1 MNIQDLERNAVGAAR
16 FLKALGNEK
25 RLRVLCRLHDSE
37 ASVGELQQ
45 AVGLSQSA
53 LSQHLARLRKDR
65 LVLTRRESQT
75 IYYSLAETAVSDV
88 IAVLH
93 GRFCAPMPK
102 RRRVRG

>member
-1 MNIQDLERNAVGAAR
+1 MNIQGLERNAAAAAS

-25 RLRVLCRLHDSE
+25 RLQILCRLHE
-37 ASVGELQQ
+37 GELSVGELQQ

-75 IYYSLAETAVSDV
+75 IYYSLADTAVTEV

-93 GRFCAPMPK
+93 GRFCAPMAK
-102 RRRVRG
+102 RRRVQG